1 MSDLVK
7 AVRDLQS
14 LLTVEYSMSPGMFQ
28 EIARLESL
36 LAETYRNRVQYEL
49 LQNSDDAQSTSVQI
63 RQGRD
68 GSVIWTNDGRSLSA
82 DDVEALCR
90 SASST
95 KKRGESIGYRG
106 IGFKSMAAL
115 ARRIEVQSAGVHF
128 AFEREATRNLLD
140 GHTGKHVG
148 HDLPL
153 IRVPSDIKE
162 SGAVMG
168 VSFRI
173 VPKVVIE
180 PAAFRIDPT
189 ALLFLRNVQVVRSNL
204 RGAGEIR
211 AIRDHDRSVI
221 SVDGVQADFGM
232 RVSGS
237 TSVAIP
243 LNPSALRLAG
253 TRGRLSCFL
262 PLSDHPGLPI
272 VVSGDLLTD
281 PSRTH
286 AVVEDESTQSALAVA
301 ARLVASILR
310 DPDDALFE
318 RMWDLALSAED
329 ARAILMSTPISAGSI
344 FMIAL
349 QEELRAQPPPFAYST
364 VPIEAADLHQFFPGG
379 APTALYNRDNLA
391 AARSLKSVLGL
402 PTLDLAQCIEAI
414 DLAKLS
420 PETKA
425 AWAAHLQDQAR
436 AQGRP
441 LSEAEK
447 TLGISHG
454 QMPQIVPVPALIR
467 VEETNGLA
475 SMPQLLAR
483 WRAAEVTVQKWLN
496 QRGWDLEDVST
507 QNLGYDLS
515 GTDSDGEK
523 AYIEVKKVDRPD
535 GRFSMTNNEMSLMQ
549 SGSSQYLIAIVVGDN
564 SQARLM
570 MLNPAEVDLPRE
582 RVCRRWDWEFT
593 DWSTRGTYLI

>member
-1 MSDLVK
+1 MSELVK
-7 AVRDLQS
+7 AVQELQS
-14 LLTVEYSMSPGMFQ
+14 LLTAEYSMSPGMFQ
-28 EIARLESL
+28 EIARMESL

-49 LQNSDDAQSTSVQI
+49 LQNSDDAQSTLVHILQEK
-63 RQGRD
+63 D
-68 GSVIWTNDGRSLSA
+68 GSVTWTNDGRSLNA

-115 ARRIEVQSAGVHF
+115 ARRIEVQSAGVNF
-128 AFEREATRNLLD
+128 AFERDATRSLLE
-140 GHTGKHVG
+140 GRTRKVVG

-162 SGAVMG
+162 SSAVTG
-168 VSFRI
+168 VTFRI
-173 VPKVVIE
+173 VPKTVIE

-189 ALLFLRNVQVVRSNL
+189 ALLFLRNVQAVRSDL
-204 RGAGEIR
+204 RGVGEIR
-211 AIRDHDRSVI
+211 AIRDQDRSVI

-232 RVSGS
+232 RACGS

-243 LNPSALRLAG
+243 LNPSALRLTG
-253 TRGRLSCFL
+253 TRGKLSCFL

-286 AVVEDESTQSALAVA
+286 AVVEDESTRSVLAVA
-301 ARLVASILR
+301 AQLVASILR

-318 RMWDLALSAED
+318 RMWELALSAED
-329 ARAILMSTPISAGSI
+329 ARAVLMSTSTTAGSI
-344 FMIAL
+344 FMTAL
-349 QEELRAQPPPFAYST
+349 QEELDAQPPPFAYSA
-364 VPIEAADLHQFFPGG
+364 VPIEDADLHQVFPGG
-379 APTALYNRDNLA
+379 APTALYSRDNIV

-414 DLAKLS
+414 DVAKLS
-420 PETKA
+420 PDTKA

-441 LSEAEK
+441 LSAAEES
-447 TLGISHG
+447 LGISQG
-454 QMPQIVPVPALIR
+454 QMPQVVPVPTIMR
-467 VEETNGLA
+467 VEDTTGPA

-496 QRGWDLEDVST
+496 ERGWDLEDVST

-523 AYIEVKKVDRPD
+523 AYVEVKKVDRPD

-570 MLNPAEVDLPRE
+570 MLNPAEVELPRE

-593 DWSTRGTYLI
+593 DWSTRGTYLT